1 MLQEVERAP
10 QDFHTMSF
18 HTVSHRL
25 LACFTIASAV
35 AALPALAQ
43 VQFADSTSG
52 RIPTQSEYTNQI
64 SMCDIDNDGDLDF
77 IAANGQGY
85 SSLGTALKP
94 RVYINNGTG
103 TFSDQTDARVGTI
116 AGWFR
121 GVEFGDVDRDGDWD
135 MLLAQDF
142 VKPALL
148 FINNGSGYFTNE
160 SAQRMPAINLT
171 SSRGQFGDI
180 DNDGDLDIALTHS
193 GGTSHFGVGA
203 RMKIYVN
210 EGTGYFEDQTASRVP
225 AGNIGQQ
232 MDVLFLDVDGDLDL
246 DIHLGTR
253 ATGASDSKLYKNNGA
268 GVFTEM
274 TTIVSDATSYSYDA
288 GDIDGDGD
296 LDLLGANAGPSNQ
309 ELLLRNADGLGTV
322 WTNISSQISPNP
334 SADDN
339 DSKFFDI
346 DMDGDLD
353 MIIAVLGGAERV
365 YRNNGTGSFTQVTG
379 IITSF
384 SDSSLDVKVG
394 DVDNDGDFDVLTA
407 QGESGS
413 FQNRLYLNNG
423 PADTIAPAIIR
434 TEQAVAGSKPVPHQI
449 RVEIHDQM
457 TSDRGFHD
465 RGVEIAYTVNGGAE
479 QVSPM
484 AWHGNN
490 MWRGTMPAQAP
501 QAQVSYF
508 VRARDWNNNVGIGAV
523 LTYTEGGTSEP
534 DGDINNDG
542 IVNGIDLALLLGD
555 WGLGSTAS
563 DVDSSGAVDAQDLA
577 IVLASWG

>member
-1 MLQEVERAP
+1 MHRASNRP
-10 QDFHTMSF
+10 GSIT
-18 HTVSHRL
+18 
-25 LACFTIASAV
+25 LAAFTTLVGLGV
-35 AALPALAQ
+35 APVVHAQ
-43 VQFADSTSG
+43 VQFVDGTSG

-64 SMCDIDNDGDLDF
+64 SLCDIDNDGDLDF
-77 IAANGQGY
+77 VAANGQGY
-85 SSLGTALKP
+85 SSAGTALKP
-94 RVYINNGTG
+94 RVYVNNGTG
-103 TFSDQTDARVGTI
+103 TFTDQTDARVGTI
-116 AGWFR
+116 TGWFR

-148 FINNGSGYFTNE
+148 FINDGTGTFTNE
-160 SAQRMPAINLT
+160 SAQRMPVINLT

-193 GGTSHFGVGA
+193 GGTSHFGAGA
-203 RMKIYVN
+203 QMKIYVN
-210 EGTGYFEDQTASRVP
+210 DGTGHFADQTAARVP

-253 ATGASDSKLYKNNGA
+253 ATGASDSKLYLNGGA

-274 TTIVSDATSYSYDA
+274 TTIVSDATAYSYDA

-296 LDLLGANAGPSNQ
+296 LDLLGANAGSGNQ
-309 ELLLRNADGLGTV
+309 ELLLRNANGLGTV

-365 YRNNGTGSFTQVTG
+365 YRNNGTGSFTQATG
-379 IITSF
+379 IITSV

-394 DVDNDGDFDVLTA
+394 DVDNDGDFDVITG
-407 QGESGS
+407 QGESGA

-434 TEQAVAGSKPVPHQI
+434 TEQATAAAKPVDHVV

-479 QVSPM
+479 QLASM

-490 MWRGTMPAQAP
+490 MWRGTVPAQAP

-508 VRARDWNNNVGIGAV
+508 VRARDWNNNVGTG
-523 LTYTEGGTSEP
+523 LTLAYTEGGTAP
-534 DGDINNDG
+534 PTGD
-542 IVNGIDLALLLGD
+542 VNGDGLIDGTDLALVLGD
-555 WGLGSTAS
+555 WGQGGTPSDINGS
-563 DVDSSGAVDAQDLA
+563 GMVDAEDLA
-577 IVLASWG
+577 ILLGAWN

>member
-1 MLQEVERAP
+1 MYRAATRP
-10 QDFHTMSF
+10 GTLTLAAITTAAGLSVA
-18 HTVSHRL
+18 TVG
-25 LACFTIASAV
+25 V
-35 AALPALAQ
+35 AQ
-43 VQFADSTSG
+43 VQFVDSTSG

-64 SMCDIDNDGDLDF
+64 SLCDIDNDGDLDF
-77 IAANGQGY
+77 VAANGQGY
-85 SSLGTALKP
+85 SSAGTALKP

-103 TFSDQTDARVGTI
+103 TFADQTDARVGSIT
-116 AGWFR
+116 GWFR

-148 FINNGSGYFTNE
+148 FINDGTGTFTNE
-160 SAQRMPAINLT
+160 SAQRMPVINLT

-193 GGTSHFGVGA
+193 GGTSHFGSGA
-203 RMKIYVN
+203 QMKIYVN
-210 EGTGYFEDQTASRVP
+210 NGTGHFSDQTAARVP
-225 AGNIGQQ
+225 TGNIGQQ

-274 TTIVSDATSYSYDA
+274 TTIASDATAYSYDA

-296 LDLLGANAGPSNQ
+296 LDLLGANAGTSNQ
-309 ELLLRNADGLGTV
+309 ELLLRNENGLGTV

-365 YRNNGTGSFTQVTG
+365 YRNNGTGSFTQITG
-379 IITSF
+379 IITSV

-394 DVDNDGDFDVLTA
+394 DVDNDGDFDVITG
-407 QGESGS
+407 QGESGA

-434 TEQAVAGSKPVPHQI
+434 TEQAVAGTEPVNHPV

-479 QVSPM
+479 QLAPM

-490 MWRGTMPAQAP
+490 MWRGTIPAQAA
-501 QAQVSYF
+501 QAAVSYF
-508 VRARDWNNNVGIGAV
+508 VRARDWNNNVGTGV
-523 LTYTEGGTSEP
+523 TQTYTEGGTAVP
-534 DGDINNDG
+534 DGDINDDG
-542 IVNGIDLALLLGD
+542 SVDGLDLAVLLGD
-555 WGLGSTAS
+555 WGLGGTAS
-563 DVDSSGAVDAQDLA
+563 DVNGSGTVDAEDLA
-577 IVLASWG
+577 ILLGSWG